1 FSIFHFQFRTSYL
14 LRLIFSEQARRAEE
28 KDGDEDHEGDGVAVI
43 REAAPADEGFDD
55 ADRQTTDDGTGN
67 IADAAEDGGDE
78 GFESGHDAHERIDL
92 RIRETV
98 ENSGDGGERR
108 ADDERRRDHA

>member
-43 REAAPADEGFDD
+43 REAAAADERFDD
-55 ADRQTTDDGTGN
+55 ADGQAADDGARN

-78 GFESGHDAHERIDL
+78 CFQSGHDAHERIDL
-92 RIRETV
+92 RIRETI
-98 ENSGDGGERR
+98 ENSGDGSQRR
-108 ADDERRRDHA
+108 AE